1 MKIKRGFAI
10 ARESWNVLKADPEM
24 LVFPVLNGVGAIA
37 VLATV
42 FLASVLIPSL
52 QNAAML
58 AFDGT
63 FGEGTLDVA
72 ATALTAVIVFSVYYV
87 EYAMTTYFGTAL
99 VSCALMRFDGQD
111 PTVADGF
118 RMANA
123 RLPQILAWSAV
134 AAFVGAALSMIEQ
147 RLGVIGRIVIKFVGA
162 AWAIATYF
170 VVPIVA
176 AQGLGPK
183 DAVKSSV
190 QLLKKTWGEGL
201 VGNAALGVVGFVG
214 FVIVVFATMIAIY
227 FAQAADSLALTLGL
241 FGLGV
246 AALIVVGIV
255 QSTLS
260 QIFLAGLYR
269 YAVTGE
275 VPAGYSKGMM
285 EESFKRREDTR
296 R

>member
-24 LVFPVLNGVGAIA
+24 MVFPVLNGVGAIA

-42 FLASVLIPSL
+42 LLASFLIPSL
-52 QNAAML
+52 QEMAYL

-63 FGEGTLDVA
+63 FRDGTMDVA
-72 ATALTAVIVFSVYYV
+72 ATALTAVMVFGVYYV
-87 EYAMTTYFGTAL
+87 EYALTTYFGTAL
-99 VSCALMRFDGQD
+99 VSCALMRFEGQD

-134 AAFVGAALSMIEQ
+134 AAFVGAVLSMIEQ
-147 RLGVIGRIVIKFVGA
+147 RLGVVGRIVIKLIGA

-201 VGNAALGVVGFVG
+201 VGNMALGVVGFVG
-214 FVIVVFATMIAIY
+214 FVLVVFATVIAIY
-227 FAQAADSLALTLGL
+227 FAQAADSLAFTLTLFAIG
-241 FGLGV
+241 F
-246 AALIVVGIV
+246 AALVCVGIV

-269 YAVTGE
+269 YATTGE
-275 VPAGYSKGMM
+275 VPEGFSEATMA
-285 EESFKRREDTR
+285 ESFRSK
-296 R
+296 

>member
-24 LVFPVLNGVGAIA
+24 MVFPVLNGVGAIA

-42 FLASVLIPSL
+42 FLASILIPSL
-52 QNAAML
+52 QDMAYL

-63 FGEGTLDVA
+63 FRDGAMDVA
-72 ATALTAVIVFSVYYV
+72 ATTLTAVVVFGVYYV

-99 VSCALMRFDGQD
+99 VSCALMRFEGQD

-134 AAFVGAALSMIEQ
+134 AAFVGAVLSMVEQ
-147 RLGVIGRIVIKFVGA
+147 RLGIVGRIVIKFIGA

-201 VGNAALGVVGFVG
+201 VGNMALGVVGFVG
-214 FVIVVFATMIAIY
+214 FVLVVFATMIAIY
-227 FAQAADSLALTLGL
+227 FAQYANSLAFTLSL
-241 FGLGV
+241 FAVGF
-246 AALIVVGIV
+246 AALICVGIV

-269 YAVTGE
+269 YATTGE
-275 VPAGYSKGMM
+275 VPEGFSEASMA
-285 EESFKRREDTR
+285 ESFKTK
-296 R
+296 